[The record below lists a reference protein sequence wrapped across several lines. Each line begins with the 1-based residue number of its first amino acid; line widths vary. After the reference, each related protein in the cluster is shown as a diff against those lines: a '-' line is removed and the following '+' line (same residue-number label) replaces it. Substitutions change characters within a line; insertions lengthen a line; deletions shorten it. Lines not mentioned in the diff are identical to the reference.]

1 MHSEAGED
9 FDDMNAHH
17 GPLRQDIYMFIMI
30 DKAEG
35 KERGEG
41 VDRTCPIRFFLFS
54 HPVLEVDDWNQNK
67 NANGARAALGF

>member
-1 MHSEAGED
+1 MMHSETGED

-17 GPLRQDIYMFIMI
+17 GPLRQDICMFIMI

-41 VDRTCPIRFFLFS
+41 VDRTCPFGKFICSRIKKRRKPRVKIVTLK
-54 HPVLEVDDWNQNK
+54 LC
-67 NANGARAALGF
+67 